1 MATYLTDAT
10 TRLSR
15 RNATRYFVVDALHHI
30 SCAGVVPELYRSCT
44 GVVPIQKFRFH
55 IYIPGRTR
63 NFATKDG
70 NWQKSNQVL
79 PYSSKALYIAALTLD
94 DSLTMILSK
103 ITTIIVRSRY
113 TRSCFRSKL
122 QARNAQISSAESLF
136 ATFSMFCKSSCK

>member
-1 MATYLTDAT
+1 MQRWQRISRMRQPDSREETQRDISWW
-10 TRLSR
+10 TRCI
-15 RNATRYFVVDALHHI
+15 I
-30 SCAGVVPELYRSCT
+30 SVVPELYRSCT

-103 ITTIIVRSRY
+103 STTIIVRSRY

>member
-1 MATYLTDAT
+1 MQRWQRISRMRQPDSREETQRDISWW
-10 TRLSR
+10 TRCI
-15 RNATRYFVVDALHHI
+15 I
-30 SCAGVVPELYRSCT
+30 SVVPELYRSCT

>member
-1 MATYLTDAT
+1 MQRWQRISRMRQPDSREETQRDISWW
-10 TRLSR
+10 TRCI
-15 RNATRYFVVDALHHI
+15 I
-30 SCAGVVPELYRSCT
+30 SVVPELCRSCT

-63 NFATKDG
+63 NFATKDE

-103 ITTIIVRSRY
+103 STTIIVRSRY

-136 ATFSMFCKSSCK
+136 ATFSMFCKRSCK

>member
-1 MATYLTDAT
+1 MQRWQRISRMRQPDSREETQRDISWW
-10 TRLSR
+10 TRCI
-15 RNATRYFVVDALHHI
+15 I
-30 SCAGVVPELYRSCT
+30 SVVPELCRSCT

-70 NWQKSNQVL
+70 NWWKSNQVL

-103 ITTIIVRSRY
+103 STTIIVRSRY

-122 QARNAQISSAESLF
+122 QARNAQISSAKSLF

>member
-1 MATYLTDAT
+1 MQRWQRISRMRQPDSREETQRDISWW
-10 TRLSR
+10 TRCI
-15 RNATRYFVVDALHHI
+15 I
-30 SCAGVVPELYRSCT
+30 SVVPELCRSCT

>member
-1 MATYLTDAT
+1 MQRWQRISRMRQPDSREETQRDISWW
-10 TRLSR
+10 TRCI
-15 RNATRYFVVDALHHI
+15 I
-30 SCAGVVPELYRSCT
+30 SVVPELCRSCT

-103 ITTIIVRSRY
+103 STTIIVRSRY